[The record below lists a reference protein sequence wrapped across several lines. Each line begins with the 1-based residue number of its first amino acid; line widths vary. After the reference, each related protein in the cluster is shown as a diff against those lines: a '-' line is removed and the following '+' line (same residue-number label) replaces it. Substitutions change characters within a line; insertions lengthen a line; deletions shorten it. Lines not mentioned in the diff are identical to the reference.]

1 MPNPNI
7 TIRTFSI
14 AVPQSF
20 ATLRLR
26 RDSTIDTQR
35 GVLLLH
41 VFGDISDI
49 TLSLSNDAGAG
60 SKWLRLS
67 DLNMHPATKGK
78 TNLAGDRFAALRLP
92 LRNFGT
98 WKEWNH
104 VILQTRELTV
114 ARSPYYVMVGARISA
129 LVPPGVS
136 CAGERTSS
144 LFQRKHAYRALAYK
158 VARQSADSPTNSA
171 CMLFGD
177 GCAT

>member
-67 DLNMHPATKGK
+67 DLNTHPATKGK
-78 TNLAGDRFAALRLP
+78 TNLAGSRFAPLRLP
-92 LRNFGT
+92 LSNFGT

-104 VILQTRELTV
+104 VILQARELEKTP
-114 ARSPYYVMVGARISA
+114 RSPYYVMVRARTRDCRA
-129 LVPPGVS
+129 VS
-136 CAGERTSS
+136 NFPCLE
-144 LFQRKHAYRALAYK
+144 
-158 VARQSADSPTNSA
+158 
-171 CMLFGD
+171 
-177 GCAT
+177 